1 MLQVGIDAGR
11 FDHTLNQY
19 FHVDSGVAESKW
31 AKYCTPSLKIQL
43 YSFCFILILFHPH
56 FVWVFGCQAGF
67 FGLGY
72 VVDRFC
78 SLCYG
83 HSEFFRFEVFHK
95 KIEE

>member
-11 FDHTLNQY
+11 FDHTINQY

-31 AKYCTPSLKIQL
+31 AKYFTPSLKSQA
-43 YSFCFILILFHPH
+43 YSFLFYPH
-56 FVWVFGCQAGF
+56 FVRVFGCQAGF

-83 HSEFFRFEVFHK
+83 HSEFFRVGVFHM
-95 KIEE
+95 KIDE